1 MSTATVSQTIAD
13 SNAKNEIQLTAH
25 EARAENLRINGDK
38 PLVALTGNGFVV
50 RKLLWV
56 LGGTYD
62 KTTKTN
68 LIPEHNREKAQAAID
83 SVNAKIKVRIEQ
95 NASATATE
103 APKADKP
110 KAAKASKPKALKLAR
125 NQPKATTDSKVLA
138 DRKALIAQA
147 KAAKEAA
154 ATK

>member
-13 SNAKNEIQLTAH
+13 SNAKNEVQLTAH

-62 KTTKTN
+62 KATKSN

-83 SVNAKIKVRIEQ
+83 SVNAKITARIKQ
-95 NASATATE
+95 NAEAAP
-103 APKADKP
+103 APKASKP
-110 KAAKASKPKALKLAR
+110 KAAKATP
-125 NQPKATTDSKVLA
+125 DSKVLA
-138 DRKALIAQA
+138 DRKALIEQA
-147 KAAKEAA
+147 KAAKAA
-154 ATK
+154 AAAK

>member
-1 MSTATVSQTIAD
+1 MSTATLSTTIATTET
-13 SNAKNEIQLTAH
+13 KLTAH

-62 KTTKTN
+62 KATKTN
-68 LIPEHNREKAQAAID
+68 LIPEHNQAKAQEAID
-83 SVNAKIKVRIEQ
+83 SVNAKIKARIDQ
-95 NASATATE
+95 NAQAAAAAPTDAT
-103 APKADKP
+103 KADKP
-110 KAAKASKPKALKLAR
+110 KASKPKAPKLSR
-125 NQPKATTDSKVLA
+125 NQPKGDAKAIA

-147 KAAKEAA
+147 KAQRESKA
-154 ATK
+154 

>member
-1 MSTATVSQTIAD
+1 MSTATVSQTIANH
-13 SNAKNEIQLTAH
+13 NAATEVKLGAH

-38 PLVALTGNGFVV
+38 PLVPLTGNGFVV

-68 LIPEHNREKAQAAID
+68 SVPEHNHKQAQEAID
-83 SVNAKIKVRIEQ
+83 SVNAKIKARIEQ
-95 NASATATE
+95 NAAATTE

-110 KAAKASKPKALKLAR
+110 KTNKPLKLAR
-125 NQPKATTDSKVLA
+125 NQPKAAKATPDSKVLA
-138 DRKALIAQA
+138 DRKALIEQA
-147 KAAKEAA
+147 KAAKAA
-154 ATK
+154 AAAK